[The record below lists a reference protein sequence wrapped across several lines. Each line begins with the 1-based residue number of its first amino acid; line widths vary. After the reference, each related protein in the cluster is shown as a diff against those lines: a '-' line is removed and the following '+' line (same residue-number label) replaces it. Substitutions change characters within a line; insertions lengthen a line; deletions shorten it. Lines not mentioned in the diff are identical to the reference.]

1 MPQSYTLLPTCL
13 GTTNNLTAYAELII
27 NSFGKEKAQKKTD
40 FSLKRYSWVICIN
53 DEAYTSKE
61 IQDNRAATHTTN
73 HESLATICIHDI
85 SLVLDKEDV
94 SK

>member
-1 MPQSYTLLPTCL
+1 MLFGVLPDSNIL
-13 GTTNNLTAYAELII
+13 
-27 NSFGKEKAQKKTD
+27 EKKKLKKTD
-40 FSLKRYSWVICIN
+40 FSLKRYSWAICIN
-53 DEAYTSKE
+53 DEAYTSEE
-61 IQDNRAATHTTN
+61 IQDNRAAIHTTN